1 MFNELRRELREE
13 TGDGLA
19 FVSCGKEIRLSII
32 LFSKDSNLSYEFIKT
47 CVSGA
52 SISRLVAIKT
62 TPQM

>member
-13 TGDGLA
+13 TG
-19 FVSCGKEIRLSII
+19 GKEIRQSII